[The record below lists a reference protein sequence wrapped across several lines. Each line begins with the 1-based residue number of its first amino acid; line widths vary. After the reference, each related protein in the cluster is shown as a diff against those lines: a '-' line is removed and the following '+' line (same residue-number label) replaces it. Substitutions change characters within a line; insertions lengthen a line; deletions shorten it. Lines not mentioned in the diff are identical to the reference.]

1 MPLAA
6 AAALVIAGVS
16 LAILVGTT
24 LRAQAAFATA
34 AQAQLRQAAQRSE
47 ARRLEEARRHEERRE
62 RLMEEAAATE
72 ATEATTT
79 PDISPTALS
88 EGLSPRLRFRVLL
101 LDHDDTTVRG
111 TEEVHYPAHVE
122 SVRVLR
128 PELEPVS
135 LEGWFQK
142 NHEPGVSCYLKSLFT
157 PELMEEE
164 QRIWTKAMEDK
175 VPTFYEG
182 IAELLSE
189 FRARGGCVAVV
200 SHSPAEVIQRHY
212 SAHPWAEQIQPDL
225 VLGWDQDASRRKP
238 APWPALHALEYFGAK
253 PTEALVV
260 DDLSP
265 GVKMAKAAGLEVVA
279 AGWGHS
285 VEPIQEYMR
294 KECRHY
300 FETVQ
305 EFADFLLAPASP

>member
-34 AQAQLRQAAQRSE
+34 ARAELQRAAQRTE
-47 ARRLEEARRHEERRE
+47 ARRLEEARIVQRV
-62 RLMEEAAATE
+62 MAPAPMDGADTE
-72 ATEATTT
+72 ATAT
-79 PDISPTALS
+79 PDVRSPTLALS
-88 EGLSPRLRFRVLL
+88 EGISRSLRFRVLL

-122 SVRVLR
+122 SVRLLR
-128 PELEPVS
+128 PDLEPVS
-135 LEGWFQK
+135 LAGWFQK
-142 NHEPGVSCYLKSLFT
+142 NHDPGVSCYLKSLFT

-164 QRIWTKAMEDK
+164 HQIWMKAMEDK

-182 IAELLSE
+182 IAELLRE
-189 FRARGGCVAVV
+189 FRSKGGRVVVV

-212 SAHPWAEQIQPDL
+212 ETHPWAEQIRPDL
-225 VLGWDQDASRRKP
+225 ILGWDQDATRRKP
-238 APWPALHALEYFGAK
+238 APWPALHALEYFDVTPA
-253 PTEALVV
+253 EALVV

-265 GVKMAKAAGLEVVA
+265 GVKMAKAAGLPNIVG

-294 KECRHY
+294 RECRHY
-300 FETVQ
+300 FESVQ
-305 EFADFLLAPASP
+305 EFADFLLGPVSP

>member
-1 MPLAA
+1 M
-6 AAALVIAGVS
+6 
-16 LAILVGTT
+16 
-24 LRAQAAFATA
+24 RAQAAFATA

-47 ARRLEEARRHEERRE
+47 ARRLEEARRHEERRAE
-62 RLMEEAAATE
+62 RLMEEAA

-253 PTEALVV
+253 PTEAVVV